1 MDVIGESKKFAAE
14 NSEKLKEFQERVAG
28 LQDAHRAATI
38 SAEAKFTEWLDELH
52 LPKYPNTN
60 YWDKYGPMLNGKIR
74 AWHYEDCEKRLN
86 EVLSQIDSEF
96 LLRIEEVE
104 REYFG

>member
-1 MDVIGESKKFAAE
+1 MDVVEDSKKFASENAE
-14 NSEKLKEFQERVAG
+14 KIKQFQERVEG
-28 LQDAHRAATI
+28 LQNEHRDATI

-52 LPKYPNTN
+52 LPSYPNTS
-60 YWDKYGPMLNGKIR
+60 YWAKYGPMLNGKIR

-96 LLRIEEVE
+96 LSRIEEIE